1 MTIGLICA
9 IPHELEHLRA
19 ALDWAE
25 TVELAHVRFDRGR
38 LDGHEVV
45 LVGAG
50 IGKVNTTLV
59 ATLLADRFACRLIVF
74 SGVAGGLDPSLHI
87 GDVVIA
93 DRTMQHDAGVIE
105 DERLADLPGR
115 ARALLQSDG
124 SSGLPGGCRTC
135 WSGSGHGWRVSLCRR
150 CPGLLVARAAARG
163 SCSGRS
169 CPATSTSIASARASG
184 CFAISVGQPSRWRA
198 ARSGR
203 SPRRSRSLI
212 WTSARCRTWPAAIPA
227 STSPRSSQ
235 RLPEVPPVFCA
246 TFCPFFER
254 SFWSRWLTSI
264 ETSRARMMAG

>member
-38 LDGHEVV
+38 LDGHEAV

-105 DERLADLPGR
+105 DERLETYQAGHVPFFNPTDRLGYPVMSDLLERLR
-115 ARALLQSDG
+115 ARLEGFALPPLSGAAGGEGGRPRIVFGTILSGDQYIHCERTRERLFRDLGGAAVEMEGGALGQVAEAFAIPYLDIRALSDLAGRDSRFDFAAFVSEVAG
-124 SSGLPGGCRTC
+124 SSASILRHLLP
-135 WSGSGHGWRVSLCRR
+135 VL
-150 CPGLLVARAAARG
+150 
-163 SCSGRS
+163 
-169 CPATSTSIASARASG
+169 
-184 CFAISVGQPSRWRA
+184 
-198 ARSGR
+198 
-203 SPRRSRSLI
+203 
-212 WTSARCRTWPAAIPA
+212 
-227 STSPRSSQ
+227 
-235 RLPEVPPVFCA
+235 
-246 TFCPFFER
+246 
-254 SFWSRWLTSI
+254 
-264 ETSRARMMAG
+264 

>member
-19 ALDWAE
+19 ALDLAE

-38 LDGHEVV
+38 LDGHEAV

-105 DERLADLPGR
+105 DERLETYQAGHVPFFNPTDRLGYPVMSDLLERLR
-115 ARALLQSDG
+115 ARLEGFALPPLSGAAGGEGGRPRIVFGTILSGDQYIHCERTRKRLFRDLGGAAVEMEGGALGQVAEAFAIPYLDIRALSDLAGRDSRFDFAVFVSEVAG
-124 SSGLPGGCRTC
+124 SSASILRHLLP
-135 WSGSGHGWRVSLCRR
+135 VL
-150 CPGLLVARAAARG
+150 
-163 SCSGRS
+163 
-169 CPATSTSIASARASG
+169 
-184 CFAISVGQPSRWRA
+184 
-198 ARSGR
+198 
-203 SPRRSRSLI
+203 
-212 WTSARCRTWPAAIPA
+212 
-227 STSPRSSQ
+227 
-235 RLPEVPPVFCA
+235 
-246 TFCPFFER
+246 
-254 SFWSRWLTSI
+254 
-264 ETSRARMMAG
+264 